1 MLGFGNAVVP
11 GHLKGEP
18 GLCPADLL
26 WLCEAAGDTV
36 LSGTVKGGPA
46 QPTVRPSSCAGRL
59 PALADRARG
68 AEEPTV
74 KRKTLNPTSK
84 ITASPNKEHR
94 VLILTRSVSKDT
106 FYKEKRIA

>member
-1 MLGFGNAVVP
+1 MLGFGNAVEP

-18 GLCPADLL
+18 GLCLADLL
-26 WLCEAAGDTV
+26 GLCEAAGDTV
-36 LSGTVKGGPA
+36 LSRTVKGGPA
-46 QPTVRPSSCAGRL
+46 QPTVWPSGCPGCL

-84 ITASPNKEHR
+84 ISASPNKEHR
-94 VLILTRSVSKDT
+94 VLILTR
-106 FYKEKRIA
+106 